1 MLLTK
6 DVPKA
11 YDATAPLKSD
21 TWLTQQATDDPT
33 KKEDAYPIKLPIAG
47 GKG

>member
-6 DVPKA
+6 DIPKA
-11 YDATAPLKSD
+11 YNSLAPLESD

-33 KKEDAYPIKLPIAG
+33 KTETVYPINLPIAG